1 MNPSFR
7 LFEKASTAF
16 SNNEVP
22 RLQAADG
29 DRRFAARKEIRRP
42 KGRQIFHTPLR
53 EKYFRRRT
61 RRCRKWI
68 YNSFAD
74 EAAKLK

>member
-16 SNNEVP
+16 LDKKVP
-22 RLQAADG
+22 RPLGPMETGASLRAKKSAG
-29 DRRFAARKEIRRP
+29 HE
-42 KGRQIFHTPLR
+42 GRQIFHTPLR

-61 RRCRKWI
+61 RRRRKWI